1 MERLWS
7 PWRMQYMTEG
17 ASGSGKSGCVFCE
30 HLADPDDEQDN
41 ILWRGNEAFVLLNAF
56 PYNTGHVMVAPNA
69 HVGDLEEMEADVRAE
84 MMELVTRSS
93 HVIRSAM
100 GAHGF
105 NIGINMGSAAGAG
118 IPGHLHIHVVPRWEG
133 DTNFMPV
140 IGETKVLPE
149 MIADT
154 YAKLRPLFT

>member
-1 MERLWS
+1 
-7 PWRMQYMTEG
+7 MQYMTEG
-17 ASGSGKSGCVFCE
+17 GAGPSGGGCVFCD
-30 HLADPDDEQDN
+30 HLGDADDERAN
-41 ILWRGNEAFVLLNAF
+41 ILFRGEHSFVLLNAF
-56 PYNTGHVMVAPNA
+56 PYNTGHLMVAPNG
-69 HVGDLEEMEADVRAE
+69 HVGELEDMQSAARAE

-93 HVIRSAM
+93 SVIREVM

-118 IPGHLHIHVVPRWEG
+118 IPGHLHMHVVPRWDG

-140 IGETKVLPE
+140 VGGTKVLPE

-154 YAKLRPLFT
+154 YAKLRPLFS